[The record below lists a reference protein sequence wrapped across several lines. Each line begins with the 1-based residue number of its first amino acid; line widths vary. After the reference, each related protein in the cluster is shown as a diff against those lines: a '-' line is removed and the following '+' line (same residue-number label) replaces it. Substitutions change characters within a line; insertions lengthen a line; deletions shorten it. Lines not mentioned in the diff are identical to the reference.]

1 MGARSSAIQ
10 LGRTWTLLIVAQV
23 AFTVAVLPAAVF
35 VVWDGSRHAVA
46 EPGFASAEFLTAQL
60 GMDGDT
66 PAIAPAEADR
76 RDLASRLRTRHA
88 ELMTSLETQPDVS
101 GATFAFAVPA
111 SEPTVR
117 IEIDG
122 LPAPAESP
130 SGHAARPNAVDVG
143 FFDVLDV
150 ATLAGRRLHSG
161 DLGAP
166 VIVVNRTFA
175 QRILRGGNALGRR
188 IRYTAGYRSGGVMRV
203 PPGAALE
210 RWYEIVGV
218 VDDLPAHP
226 LWSAETEARSYHPL
240 APGQISPAT
249 LIVRWHR
256 GAAAS
261 VAGRLREIAAALD
274 PTLRLNAIRFLDEI
288 YRQERLARLVPVM
301 GLGLVTLCVLLLS
314 SAGIYALMSFTVTRR
329 RREIGIRTALGANPR
344 RILSDIFSRAF
355 AQLAIGAIVGGR
367 RRGAGTCAG
376 GAHRRT
382 AHGLGADRSAACR
395 VGAHRRGRA
404 ARGRRPGAPGA
415 AHPADGGLESRVN
428 GRRRA

>member
-314 SAGIYALMSFTVTRR
+314 SAGIYALMSF
-329 RREIGIRTALGANPR
+329 AP
-344 RILSDIFSRAF
+344 
-355 AQLAIGAIVGGR
+355 
-367 RRGAGTCAG
+367 AG
-376 GAHRRT
+376 GA
-382 AHGLGADRSAACR
+382 RSGSGPRWAPTRAGFCPTFS
-395 VGAHRRGRA
+395 RGRSHSLRSGPSWAVAVA
-404 ARGRRPGAPGA
+404 APVLAQEGLTEGPLMALERTVLLLAVSALIVAVGLLA
-415 AHPADGGLESRVN
+415 AVGPARLGLRIQPTEAL
-428 GRRRA
+428 RAE